1 MTLSQLTQKI
11 MGKNNRGRSVEYGL
25 NWRLSRPNARPYEA
39 QALLR
44 LGKERSQ
51 NYRRVTHLNETGIL
65 LFENDAAAVYM
76 GIRPL
81 PGVQSRETGVGILS
95 IADTFEVA
103 DEYARLICAQYDSPI
118 YSAFAR
124 TNIVWARTSRC
135 RLFVFRWKTQ
145 RSKICLYV
153 LGSLKCHY
161 FIFQL

>member
-11 MGKNNRGRSVEYGL
+11 MGKNNRERSVEYGL
-25 NWRLSRPNARPYEA
+25 NWRLSRPDARPYEA

-65 LFENDAAAVYM
+65 LFENAAAAVYM

-81 PGVQSRETGVGILS
+81 HSVQSRETGVGILS

-103 DEYARLICAQYDSPI
+103 DEYARLVCTQYDSPI
-118 YSAFAR
+118 YSAFRAYKHCVGPNFTLPTIR
-124 TNIVWARTSRC
+124 FQVEDAAFKDLPLR
-135 RLFVFRWKTQ
+135 FR
-145 RSKICLYV
+145 
-153 LGSLKCHY
+153 
-161 FIFQL
+161 